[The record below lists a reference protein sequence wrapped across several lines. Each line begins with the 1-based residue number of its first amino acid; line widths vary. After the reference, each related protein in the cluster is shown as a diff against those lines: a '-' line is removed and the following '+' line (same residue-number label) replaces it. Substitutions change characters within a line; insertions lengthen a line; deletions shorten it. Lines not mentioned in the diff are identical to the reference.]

1 MILELMFRVMED
13 CGSDEGSKGYMT
25 DAWTLQ
31 LDNVWG
37 TVQVAGLFGLDGFI
51 TGTIK
56 CLYLVRVVLLKWLGL
71 PLEAYGYR
79 TRGRSY
85 LLELLSRGI
94 IDRPLGRR
102 GLSCGCHVTAY
113 TVDVSLR

>member
-25 DAWTLQ
+25 DTWTLQ

-37 TVQVAGLFGLDGFI
+37 TVQVAGLFSLDGFT
-51 TGTIK
+51 TGTITRIK

-79 TRGRSY
+79 TRGRSD
-85 LLELLSRGI
+85 LLELLGRG
-94 IDRPLGRR
+94 R
-102 GLSCGCHVTAY
+102 
-113 TVDVSLR
+113 